1 MLSEKEVLKMSEVK
15 IAVTIAPENEISQT
29 FLNELVKYQTSI
41 DIIELRVDQWA
52 TPRVDDVAN
61 VIDNLYELNLNK
73 KILVTYRTQS
83 QGGKGDLS
91 FDAYIKL
98 LERIIEIDH
107 VDMIDVE
114 FEINRQSQY
123 IVNLI
128 DQAHKNDVEVILS
141 YHDFQKTPPLAQ
153 LKHLYFKMHQMNPD
167 YLKVAVMP
175 YSKEDVLNL
184 LSALSTTVDTVPQ
197 QVIGIAMSKLGIISR
212 TAQGIFGGAV
222 SYGCLDNPKAPGQ
235 IQVENL
241 RAQLKLYQ

>member
-1 MLSEKEVLKMSEVK
+1 MLSEKEVFKMSEVK
-15 IAVTIAPENEISQT
+15 IAVTIAPENEISPT

-114 FEINRQSQY
+114 FEINRQSHY
-123 IVNLI
+123 IENLI
-128 DQAHKNDVEVILS
+128 NKAHKNDVEVILS

-153 LKHLYFKMHQMNPD
+153 LKQLYFKMHQMNPD

-184 LSALSTTVDTVPQ
+184 LSALSATVDTVPQ

-235 IQVENL
+235 IQVETL
-241 RAQLKLYQ
+241 RAQLRLYQ

>member
-1 MLSEKEVLKMSEVK
+1 EKEVFKMSEVK

-98 LERIIEIDH
+98 LESIIEIDH

-128 DQAHKNDVEVILS
+128 D
-141 YHDFQKTPPLAQ
+141 
-153 LKHLYFKMHQMNPD
+153 
-167 YLKVAVMP
+167 
-175 YSKEDVLNL
+175 
-184 LSALSTTVDTVPQ
+184 
-197 QVIGIAMSKLGIISR
+197 
-212 TAQGIFGGAV
+212 
-222 SYGCLDNPKAPGQ
+222 
-235 IQVENL
+235 
-241 RAQLKLYQ
+241 